1 MTITRTSSIS
11 LFGNLRRVLLEAFLF
26 DSIIQDVLL
35 QVLSIDAPTLEVSC
49 FLKSLVKV
57 LTFLQLKVCL
67 GTEDSENPNQQVNA
81 GWAFSEVMTVILGS
95 RNLSFFVWRGK
106 AKRAKLA
113 LELGMFVWIS

>member
-1 MTITRTSSIS
+1 MTITRTSSKS
-11 LFGNLRRVLLEAFLF
+11 LFGNLRRMLLEAFLF

-57 LTFLQLKVCL
+57 LTFLQLKVFCL
-67 GTEDSENPNQQVNA
+67 GMEDSENPNQQVNA

-106 AKRAKLA
+106 AKRVK
-113 LELGMFVWIS
+113 